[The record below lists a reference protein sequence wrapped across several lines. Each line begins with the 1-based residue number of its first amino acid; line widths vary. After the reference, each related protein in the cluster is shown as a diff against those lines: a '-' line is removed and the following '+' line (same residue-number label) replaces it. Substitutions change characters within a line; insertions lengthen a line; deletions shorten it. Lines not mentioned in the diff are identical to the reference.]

1 MDIIINYIMH
11 IMKVQ
16 LHNYYNKKD
25 KKINFIEQLLNITK
39 TEFKSF
45 GLNSKEIQHIEAKAE
60 LEGFKLRG
68 SL

>member
-1 MDIIINYIMH
+1 MLAKNEKIDKLMINS
-11 IMKVQ
+11 KV
-16 LHNYYNKKD
+16 LSILKD
-25 KKINFIEQLLNITK
+25 KKIKIIEQLLNLTK
-39 TEFKSF
+39 TELKSF

>member
-1 MDIIINYIMH
+1 MLAKNEKIDKLMINS
-11 IMKVQ
+11 KV
-16 LHNYYNKKD
+16 LSILKD
-25 KKINFIEQLLNITK
+25 KEIKIIEQLLNITK
-39 TEFKSF
+39 TELKSF

>member
-1 MDIIINYIMH
+1 MLAKNKKIDKLMINS
-11 IMKVQ
+11 KV
-16 LHNYYNKKD
+16 LSILKD

>member
-1 MDIIINYIMH
+1 MLAKNEKIDKLMINS
-11 IMKVQ
+11 KV
-16 LHNYYNKKD
+16 LSILKD

>member
-1 MDIIINYIMH
+1 MLAKNEKIDKLMINS
-11 IMKVQ
+11 KV
-16 LHNYYNKKD
+16 LSILKD
-25 KKINFIEQLLNITK
+25 KEINFFEQLLNITK
-39 TEFKSF
+39 TELKSF